1 MNRINFGQAISIL
14 ANLGVIAGIGF
25 LAAEIRQGNA
35 LLDSESRGSRA
46 EIRRDWFEQIF
57 ENDRLAAVYGKARRL
72 EGLTA
77 DEQFMWNAFIQYTFT
92 GWQVA
97 YQDWQAGLLEVEDLP
112 TEGWRQFLTEEPGV
126 VEQWDRVKMAG
137 YHPDFREWMDNFL
150 LSR

>member
-46 EIRRDWFEQIF
+46 EIRREWFENLF
-57 ENDRLAAVYGKARRL
+57 ENERLAAVMGKARRS
-72 EGLTA
+72 EALTE
-77 DEQFMWNAFIQYTFT
+77 DEQLVWNAFIQYTFT

-97 YQDWQAGLLEVEDLP
+97 YQDWQAGQLEVEDLP
-112 TEGWRQFLTEEPGV
+112 TEGWRLFLADPGV
-126 VEQWDRVKMAG
+126 VEQWDRVKMNG
-137 YHPDFREWMDNFL
+137 YAPDFREWVDSFL